1 MCVHVGVW
9 IHWLVFGSG
18 IHFFFVCLDWHTSI
32 VLLIDAVFDL
42 CLFRDPRMTHGDGL
56 QRHGTKETS

>member
-1 MCVHVGVW
+1 MWVY
-9 IHWLVFGSG
+9 GSIG
-18 IHFFFVCLDWHTSI
+18 QFLGPEFILIFVCLDWHTSI
-32 VLLIDAVFDL
+32 ALLIDAVFDL